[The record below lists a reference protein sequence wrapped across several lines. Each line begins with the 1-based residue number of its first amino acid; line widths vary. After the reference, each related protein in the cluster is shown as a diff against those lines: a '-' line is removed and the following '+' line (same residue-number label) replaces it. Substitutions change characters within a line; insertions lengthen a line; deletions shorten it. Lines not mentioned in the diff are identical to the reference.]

1 MYNRHATLK
10 CSRRCLQIDFQ
21 VLIPENLPSSNEVDI
36 RPFLYSNVD
45 LLKMEDA
52 ESTPALR
59 EPQQTGKYAW
69 AVDDPWA
76 WNEAVWST
84 RLLHC
89 IQEAEVFRD
98 VEVIPAF
105 QWKASGYEEAIGS
118 LFPTVRAL
126 HVTLFHGMTDILL
139 RCKQVAVI
147 NILQPSCVCC
157 VEVGKSGGSTHMIAV
172 NEMVATEDWRAVSFN
187 VLHQQLTPAP
197 RSSQFHCVW
206 CPCHK
211 KHTPDDD
218 H

>member
-1 MYNRHATLK
+1 MNLSSSVSHHQLEEGLHDVCSTLPIEAKVHRLPYVYNRHATLK

-69 AVDDPWA
+69 AVDPSYPWA

-98 VEVIPAF
+98 VEVM
-105 QWKASGYEEAIGS
+105 K
-118 LFPTVRAL
+118 
-126 HVTLFHGMTDILL
+126 
-139 RCKQVAVI
+139 KQ
-147 NILQPSCVCC
+147 
-157 VEVGKSGGSTHMIAV
+157 
-172 NEMVATEDWRAVSFN
+172 
-187 VLHQQLTPAP
+187 
-197 RSSQFHCVW
+197 
-206 CPCHK
+206 
-211 KHTPDDD
+211 
-218 H
+218 